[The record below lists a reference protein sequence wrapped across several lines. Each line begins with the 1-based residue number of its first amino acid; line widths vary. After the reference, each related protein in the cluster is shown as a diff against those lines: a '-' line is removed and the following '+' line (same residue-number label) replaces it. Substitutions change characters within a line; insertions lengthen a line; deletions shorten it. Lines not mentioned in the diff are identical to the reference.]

1 MNKVTLLIHNK
12 GWTLKQFLEK
22 IGRKTDW
29 YYEHSNGGKDYDFLI
44 LAIDG
49 LSARKGIVITIDG
62 KAPVFTPEQVR
73 LMVKQVNDWIPP
85 I

>member
-1 MNKVTLLIHNK
+1 MNKITLLIHNK

-29 YYEHSNGGKDYDFLI
+29 YYEHSNGGKDYEFLI

-49 LSARKGIVITIDG
+49 LEVM
-62 KAPVFTPEQVR
+62 
-73 LMVKQVNDWIPP
+73 L
-85 I
+85 